1 MSNYFTRADNSV
13 LSRWWWTV
21 DKWSLGALAGLIAVG
36 ALLTYAASPASAGRI
51 GLDSFHF
58 VRQQAVLLPVALA
71 LMLGV
76 SVLSARW
83 VKRLA
88 VILLGVALLGMV
100 LTLLVGA
107 EYKGASR
114 WLSLFGQSLQP
125 SEMMRPT
132 LAVFGAWML
141 AQTRKEPGFPG
152 LLITVATVGLVIWI
166 LVSQPDLGMA
176 TLIGAVALVQ
186 LFVAGLP
193 VIWVVSVIGLGL
205 TGLVAAYYALPHV
218 AGRINAFRDPSGS
231 DTYQIDRSLEAFVN
245 GGVFG
250 RGPGEGTVKALLP
263 DAHSDFI
270 FAVAGEEFG
279 LIACLVIVGLYAF
292 VVLRG
297 MARVLEEENF
307 FVILAATGLLAGF
320 GLQALVNM
328 ASALSLI
335 PTKGMTL
342 PFISYG
348 GSSLLALALGMGM
361 LLALTRE
368 GAGKA
373 GHA

>member
-1 MSNYFTRADNSV
+1 MKGYFNRTDNSV

-36 ALLTYAASPASAGRI
+36 GLLSYAASPASAGRI

-58 VRQQAVLLPVALA
+58 VRQQAVLLPVGLA
-71 LMLGV
+71 LLLAV
-76 SVLSARW
+76 SVISVRS
-83 VKRLA
+83 VKRVAVVVFAVAFLA
-88 VILLGVALLGMV
+88 TL
-100 LTLLVGA
+100 LTLVAGA

-125 SEMMRPT
+125 SELLRPT
-132 LAVFGAWML
+132 LAVFCAWMI

-152 LLITVATVGLVIWI
+152 LWIALAAVAAVIWM

-176 TLIGAVALVQ
+176 TLIGAVALAQ
-186 LFVAGLP
+186 MFVAGLP
-193 VIWVVSVIGLGL
+193 VIWVVLVVGIGLV
-205 TGLVAAYYALPHV
+205 GLVSAYFTLPHV
-218 AGRINAFRDPSGS
+218 AARIDAFRDPTGS

-245 GGVFG
+245 GGLFG

-279 LIACLVIVGLYAF
+279 LIACIVIVGLYAF

-297 MARVLEEENF
+297 LARVLEEENL
-307 FVILAATGLLAGF
+307 FVVLAATGLLTGF

-328 ASALSLI
+328 ASALRLI

-368 GAGKA
+368 GAGKV
-373 GHA
+373 GHS

>member
-1 MSNYFTRADNSV
+1 MSGYFTRADNSV
-13 LSRWWWTV
+13 LSRWWWTI
-21 DKWSLGALAGLIAVG
+21 DKWSLGALAGLIAIG

-58 VRQQAVLLPVALA
+58 VRQQAVLLPFALA
-71 LMLGV
+71 IMLGI

-88 VILLGVALLGMV
+88 VILLGVALFGML
-100 LTLLVGA
+100 LTLVVGA

-114 WLSLFGQSLQP
+114 WLSLFGQSMQP
-125 SEMMRPT
+125 SELMRPT
-132 LAVFGAWML
+132 LAVFSAWML
-141 AQTRKEPGFPG
+141 SQTRKEPGFPG
-152 LLITVATVGLVIWI
+152 LAITVTTVALVIWI

-176 TLIGAVALVQ
+176 TLIGSVTLVQ
-186 LFVAGLP
+186 LFVAGMPIL
-193 VIWVVSVIGLGL
+193 WVASVVG
-205 TGLVAAYYALPHV
+205 TGLAGLIVAYYTLPHV

-279 LIACLVIVGLYAF
+279 LIACLLIVGLYAF
-292 VVLRG
+292 IVLRG

-307 FVILAATGLLAGF
+307 FVVLAATGLLAGF

-361 LLALTRE
+361 VLALTRE

>member
-1 MSNYFTRADNSV
+1 MSSYFTRADNSV

-21 DKWSLGALAGLIAVG
+21 DKWSLGALAGLIAIG

-58 VRQQAVLLPVALA
+58 VRQQAVLLPIALA
-71 LMLGV
+71 IMLGV
-76 SVLSARW
+76 STFSARW
-83 VKRLA
+83 VKRVA
-88 VILLGVALLGMV
+88 VILLGVALLGML
-100 LTLLVGA
+100 LTLVIGA

-114 WLSLFGQSLQP
+114 WLSLFGQSMQP
-125 SEMMRPT
+125 SELMRPT
-132 LAVFGAWML
+132 LAVFCAWML
-141 AQTRKEPGFPG
+141 SQTRKEPGFPG
-152 LLITVATVGLVIWI
+152 LLITVTTVALIIWI

-176 TLIGAVALVQ
+176 TLIGSVTLVQ

-193 VIWVVSVIGLGL
+193 VIWVASVIGTGFV
-205 TGLVAAYYALPHV
+205 GLVAAYYTLPHV

-245 GGVFG
+245 GGIFG

-297 MARVLEEENF
+297 MARVMEEENF
-307 FVILAATGLLAGF
+307 FVVLAATGLLAGF
-320 GLQALVNM
+320 GLQAMVNM

-348 GSSLLALALGMGM
+348 GSSLMALALGMGM
-361 LLALTRE
+361 VLALTRE